1 MLRERPTLPP
11 VRRPSRVR
19 PTAEAANPVTYTFQS
34 EVRASHVG
42 RYLVLILFILT
53 LAVVGWQRRDLRTL
67 ASRFSN
73 GPPPSRSKVTN
84 APPAPVPVSPATVLT
99 PQNADPEPS
108 ALVSKHSQSAA
119 GKTSSQVP
127 SQEGSVA
134 ADTPSKAENDP
145 VSANPPARETLET
158 EGEKYLYGDDA
169 PANCDRA
176 QKELLAAAEH
186 SSAKAQSALGTIYAT
201 GHCAIR
207 DLPLA
212 YRWFAR
218 AQRQDPHNRVI
229 EQDMRVLWDQMSPE
243 ERMLATR

>member
-1 MLRERPTLPP
+1 MAIRCRQCGENNNSGNLLCLACGYFLESPEALTEGPMLRERPTLPP
-11 VRRPSRVR
+11 VRRPSRVG

-73 GPPPSRSKVTN
+73 GPPSSRSKVTN

-134 ADTPSKAENDP
+134 A
-145 VSANPPARETLET
+145 
-158 EGEKYLYGDDA
+158 
-169 PANCDRA
+169 
-176 QKELLAAAEH
+176 
-186 SSAKAQSALGTIYAT
+186 
-201 GHCAIR
+201 
-207 DLPLA
+207 
-212 YRWFAR
+212 
-218 AQRQDPHNRVI
+218 
-229 EQDMRVLWDQMSPE
+229 
-243 ERMLATR
+243 